1 VTQLPKATLHRVIGS
16 DPTAL
21 GRNDSMSHES
31 LERPE
36 LPANVRELAA
46 RSAHPPLGKSQTERA
61 ESSRIFRFLTC
72 GSVDDGKSTLIG
84 RMLKDLG
91 LVPQD
96 TWESVLAES
105 KRRNFSHSKPD
116 YSLLLDGLL
125 IEREQGITVDVA
137 WRYFSTPRRK
147 FIVADCPGHEHYTRN
162 MVTGASHCDGAL
174 VLVDARK
181 GLLTQTRRHLAVL
194 SMMRVRSILVVINK
208 MDLVH
213 WSRACFDTIRRDV
226 MECASQLG
234 FAEVIVVPVSAVDG
248 GNVVHNFPEA
258 EWYTGRTVLQALES
272 MPLRGA
278 RGVPFRLVVQWINR
292 PNQDFRGIAGEVLGA
307 TLNVGD
313 TVRVLP
319 SNARAQVKR
328 ICTFDGDLEEARPGQ
343 AVTVV
348 LDRELDVARGDWLVK
363 ATDAA
368 PALADRLHVNVVW
381 MSETPLL
388 PGRRYDFQIGCTTVP
403 GSVRRLA
410 YRLDVSSLKTHEVTR
425 LDCNDVG
432 RCEIVFERPVPVDSY
447 VDSLRTGSL
456 LFVDRTTLRTE
467 GAAMVAAIGR
477 RGVIWHESA
486 VDRDAR
492 ATIKGHPAQVV
503 WLTGLSGS
511 GKSTIANAL
520 EAHLNA
526 EGVHTMLL
534 DGDNVRHGL
543 SRDLGFS
550 EVDRIENIRRI
561 GETAKLMLDAGLLV
575 ITAFI
580 SPFRNDRQRVRE
592 LMREGEFLEVFLDA
606 SLAVCEA
613 RDPKG
618 LYKSARTGQ
627 IPEFTGVSHPYEP
640 PPNPEVR
647 IDTSSANVGESVQA
661 ILAAL
666 KTRGFHV

>member
-1 VTQLPKATLHRVIGS
+1 MLPGS
-16 DPTAL
+16 LEDLELPPNVRDLAVRAAPVAL
-21 GRNDSMSHES
+21 GQIRLDQ
-31 LERPE
+31 P
-36 LPANVRELAA
+36 
-46 RSAHPPLGKSQTERA
+46 
-61 ESSRIFRFLTC
+61 ESSKIFRFLTC

-91 LVPQD
+91 LVPDD
-96 TWESVLAES
+96 TWEHVLAES
-105 KRRNFSHSKPD
+105 ERRSFSRDKPD

-137 WRYFSTPRRK
+137 WRYFATSRRK

-162 MVTGASHCDGAL
+162 MVTGASHCDAAL

-194 SMMRVRSILVVINK
+194 GVMRMRSVLVVVNK
-208 MDLVH
+208 MDMVH
-213 WSRACFDTIRRDV
+213 WDRACFEAIRREA

-234 FAEVIVVPVSAVDG
+234 FAETIVVPVSAVDG
-248 GNVVHNFPEA
+248 GNVVSESREA
-258 EWYTGRTVLQALES
+258 DWYTGPTVLQALET
-272 MPLRGA
+272 MPVRRPQA
-278 RGVPFRLVVQWINR
+278 TSFRLVVQWINR

-307 TLNVGD
+307 SLKVGD

-319 SNARAQVKR
+319 SKAHAQVKQ
-328 ICTFDGDLEEARPGQ
+328 ICTFDGDLEQARPGQ

-363 ATDAA
+363 ADDVP
-368 PALADRLHVNVVW
+368 PALVDRFETNVVW

-388 PGRRYDFQIGCTTVP
+388 PGRRYDFQVGCTTVP

-410 YRLDVSSLKTHEVTR
+410 YRLDVAALKTHEVSR

-432 RCEIVFERPVPVDSY
+432 RCEIHLERPVPLDPYSE
-447 VDSLRTGSL
+447 SSHTGSL
-456 LFVDRTTLRTE
+456 ILIDRTTLRTV
-467 GAAMVAAIGR
+467 GAAMVVAVGR
-477 RGVIWHESA
+477 RDVTWHGTT
-486 VDRDAR
+486 VDRNTR
-492 ATIKGHPAQVV
+492 AAIKGHPPQVV

-520 EAHLNA
+520 EARLNA
-526 EGVHTMLL
+526 EGVHSMLL

-550 EVDRIENIRRI
+550 EADRVENIRRI
-561 GETAKLMLDAGLLV
+561 GETVKLMADAGLLV
-575 ITAFI
+575 ITAFV
-580 SPFRNDRQRVRE
+580 SPFRSDRQRVRQ
-592 LMREGEFLEVFLDA
+592 LVHEGEFLEVFLDTP
-606 SLAVCEA
+606 LAVCEV

-618 LYKSARTGQ
+618 LYKAARAGR
-627 IPEFTGVSHPYEP
+627 IPDFTGVSQPYEP
-640 PPNPEVR
+640 PVNPEVR
-647 IDTSSANVGESVQA
+647 IDTSSATVGESVQA